1 MHSPH
6 GGRFPF
12 FTAFA
17 IANSPILD
25 KVVNKAVIETTTS
38 EQEKTQ

>member
-1 MHSPH
+1 MQSPH

-12 FTAFA
+12 FMAFA

-25 KVVNKAVIETTTS
+25 TVMNKAVIETTTS